1 MRSFARGF
9 PAFLVRGLV
18 GLSAAA
24 GVASA
29 QAPNCVTACEQKVDA
44 CGARCE
50 ALADA
55 VYRDPA
61 SLKQCQL
68 ACAQDL
74 FVSCVDHCNETGEVV
89 ADDYGIVAEHPDQVP
104 APPVEPA
111 PAPPD
116 DQK

>member
-1 MRSFARGF
+1 VGIPGTEESAVTGSFARRF
-9 PAFLVRGLV
+9 AVCVLGLC
-18 GLSAAA
+18 AAA
-24 GVASA
+24 APASA
-29 QAPNCVTACEQKVDA
+29 QEPNCVTVCQQKVDA

-68 ACAQDL
+68 GCAQQL
-74 FVSCVDHCNETGEVV
+74 FVSCVEHCNETGEVV
-89 ADDYGIVAEHPDQVP
+89 ADDYGIVAEHPDHL
-104 APPVEPA
+104 